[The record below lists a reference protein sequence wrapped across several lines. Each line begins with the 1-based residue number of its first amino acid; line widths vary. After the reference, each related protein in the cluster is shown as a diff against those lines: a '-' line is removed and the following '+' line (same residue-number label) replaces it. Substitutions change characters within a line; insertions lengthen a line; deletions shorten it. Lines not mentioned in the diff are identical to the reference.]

1 MLEFFNPAA
10 QWAGLQEFLER
21 GGNVLLV
28 IMFAAFVLW
37 SLILER
43 YAYWRFTHPDLERAT
58 IAEWMGRTDKSS
70 WYAHAIRTQLIAE
83 VRDKARA
90 NMSLLRTVLA
100 IAPLLGL
107 LGTVTGMVDVFT
119 AMAVTGS
126 SNARLMSGGVS
137 KATIPTM
144 AGMIVALS
152 GLFFAQD
159 LDRRVKQRVQQLSD
173 KLEVHHD

>member
-1 MLEFFNPAA
+1 MGEFLSPAA

-43 YAYWRFTHPDLERAT
+43 YAYWRFTNPGVVRA
-58 IAEWMGRTDKSS
+58 ALGEWTSRDDKSS
-70 WYAHAIRTQLIAE
+70 WYAHAIRNQLIAE
-83 VRDKARA
+83 VREKAES
-90 NMSLLRTVLA
+90 NMSLLKTVLS

-107 LGTVTGMVDVFT
+107 LGTVTGMVEVFT
-119 AMAVTGS
+119 VMAVTGS
-126 SNARLMSGGVS
+126 SNARLMSGGIS

-144 AGMIVALS
+144 AGMIVAIS
-152 GLFFAQD
+152 GLFFSYD
-159 LDRRVKQRVQQLSD
+159 LERRAKRAVQKLSD
-173 KLEVHHD
+173 ELEIHHA